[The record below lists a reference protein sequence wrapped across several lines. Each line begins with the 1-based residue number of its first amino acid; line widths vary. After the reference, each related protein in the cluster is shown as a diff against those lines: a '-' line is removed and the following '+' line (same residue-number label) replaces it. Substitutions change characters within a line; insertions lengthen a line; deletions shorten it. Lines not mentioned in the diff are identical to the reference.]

1 MKAIRIARSLFNPPS
16 STRGENLDSWRER
29 ILTALLG
36 SAAVLGLLAFLAT
49 AGSLLQRGQ
58 WTMLWINSASYA
70 WLLLIT
76 LLRRLPYRLRAGSGL
91 LLLFA
96 IGAASL
102 LDNALS
108 GSGRVFLIAFVAV
121 SGLLMGLRAGLAA
134 VVLSTAALAAAG
146 FLMNSGRLPLPP
158 PTELANSTRLDA
170 WIFASVIFFLLSSI
184 VVIPLAALVR
194 GLEGSLRK
202 EQALIAELEV
212 QRAGL
217 EEQVQQRTQD
227 LQQRLLQIRAASELA
242 YIVDASTGLAQLL
255 KGAADLITRCFDFR
269 RAEIFLGDQNSKH
282 PLLLEYA
289 SSEENGREWKPV
301 SAELP
306 PLPAE
311 VIRTNQVLLP
321 QAEAGQ
327 EPEPGAAAGI
337 PIAAGGEA
345 IGALLVRAESP
356 AALSSSALDEIQV
369 LCSQL
374 ATAIQKLRLQEA
386 AQYSYE
392 DMQKR
397 LKILETLDAVSH
409 AISIETDL
417 NSLYRVIHEQVAR
430 VIGDVDFMIALY
442 RRETGLIE
450 VPYAYEVGEFLQIP
464 PFPLGQGLTSILI
477 RSGEPLLLGEDA
489 ARQAAAL
496 GALVQ
501 GAAPESWLG
510 VPLLVGGSAIG
521 AMIVQ
526 DPKTGGRFTEEDRR
540 MLENM
545 AAQIAVMVR
554 NTRLL
559 EEARQR
565 AEREHTINAITSQI
579 RSQVDLQSVV
589 RATADELAGAL
600 GARRVKIELAPRPEA
615 GPEGPQANGAE
626 DERL

>member
-1 MKAIRIARSLFNPPS
+1 MKAIQVARSLFNAPS

-36 SAAVLGLLAFLAT
+36 CAAALGLVAYLAS
-49 AGSLLQRGQ
+49 AGSLIQRGQ
-58 WTMLWINSASYA
+58 WTMLWVNSASFV
-70 WLLLIT
+70 WLLVIT
-76 LLRRLPYRLRAGSGL
+76 ILRRLPYRLRAGSGL

-96 IGAASL
+96 IGASSL

-121 SGLLMGLRAGLAA
+121 SGLLMGLRVGLFA
-134 VVLSTAALAAAG
+134 VLISTATLATAG

-158 PTELANSTRLDA
+158 VSELANSTRLDA
-170 WIFASVIFFLLSSI
+170 WIIASVIYFLLASI
-184 VVIPLAALVR
+184 VVIPLAALLK
-194 GLEGSLRK
+194 GLESSLKK
-202 EQALIAELEV
+202 EQALIAELEA

-242 YIVDASTGLAQLL
+242 YVVDSATNLSQLL
-255 KGAADLITRCFDFR
+255 KGAADLIARRFGFL
-269 RAEIFLGDQNSKH
+269 RAEIYLGDQDSKH

-289 SSEENGREWKPV
+289 TSGEERAPEGPFV

-311 VIRTNQVLLP
+311 VIRSNQVRLP
-321 QAEAGQ
+321 GVGEDAGDD
-327 EPEPGAAAGI
+327 PRTGI
-337 PIAAGGEA
+337 PITHGGEA
-345 IGALLVRAESP
+345 IGALLVQAES
-356 AALSSSALDEIQV
+356 AGALPGHVLEEIQV
-369 LCSQL
+369 LGSQL
-374 ATAIQKLRLQEA
+374 ATAIQKIRLQEA

-417 NSLYRVIHEQVAR
+417 NSLYRVIHEQVSR
-430 VIGDVDFMIALY
+430 VLGDVDFMIALY
-442 RRETGLIE
+442 RRESGLIE
-450 VPYAYEVGEFLQIP
+450 VPYAYEGGEFLQIH
-464 PFPLGQGLTSILI
+464 PFPLGRGLTSILI
-477 RSGEPLLLGEDA
+477 RTGEPLLLGEDA
-489 ARQAAAL
+489 ARQAAEM
-496 GALVQ
+496 GALMQ

-526 DPKTGGRFTEEDRR
+526 DPHTSGRFTEEDQRL
-540 MLENM
+540 LENM

-565 AEREHTINAITSQI
+565 AEREHTINEITAKI
-579 RSQVDLQSVV
+579 RRQVGLESVV
-589 RATADELAGAL
+589 RTTADELAAAL
-600 GARRVKIELAPRPEA
+600 GARRVTIELAPRPEA
-615 GPEGPQANGAE
+615 AQETPHEG
-626 DERL
+626 